1 MVVVATGFFDGV
13 HIGHRFLVESL
24 VSSARSRG
32 GQSLVVTF
40 WPHPRTVLQNGARG
54 LRLLSTLQEKK
65 DLLKSLGVDRIEVLD
80 FTREFGSLTA
90 EEYLREIV
98 IRRFGGTAILLGY
111 DNRMG
116 SDGLTTPQIRSLA
129 LSLGLEVIE
138 PGAMPLGD
146 TVVSSTKIRNLL
158 SAGDVESAS
167 AMLGC
172 RYSLHGVVVEGDRIG
187 RTLGFPTANMQLYE
201 PLKQVPGRG
210 VYLVGVTT
218 LGRNHMGMCNIA
230 CRPTVRQNGSVTSET
245 NIFDFDEDI
254 YGLDMVLTFHAKIRD
269 EQRFPDLESL
279 RAQLALDREKCLK
292 MI

>member
-201 PLKQVPGRG
+201 PPKQVPGRG
-210 VYLVGVTT
+210 
-218 LGRNHMGMCNIA
+218 A
-230 CRPTVRQNGSVTSET
+230 
-245 NIFDFDEDI
+245 
-254 YGLDMVLTFHAKIRD
+254 
-269 EQRFPDLESL
+269 
-279 RAQLALDREKCLK
+279 
-292 MI
+292 